1 MSTPAEQLAPTPE
14 SVAKAFLTP
23 RPDERTPATAGFE
36 GASRVETNG
45 PSGKLVSWQ
54 AGRGPTVLLVHG
66 WEGRSSDM
74 APFIPPLL
82 EAGYRV
88 VLVDLPAH
96 GESEGTTS
104 SIPACAAA
112 LLKFQDLIGPV
123 YAAIAHSVGCALTV
137 EAVRHGL
144 QVERLVLIA
153 PPARY
158 FDYAVGF
165 GVQAGLDRHQVAAM
179 IALLQEQ
186 GVDVADV
193 DTPKAAA
200 SLKQPVLI
208 LHSNDDRVVPV
219 SLGMEIAEAWQGAKL
234 LRFEGLGHRRI
245 LKAPEV
251 IDAAR
256 AFLTTR
262 TRAA

>member
-1 MSTPAEQLAPTPE
+1 MSTPVEKLTPTPE

-23 RPDERTPATAGFE
+23 RTDERTPVIAGFE

-45 PSGKLVSWQ
+45 PTGKLVSWQ

-82 EAGYRV
+82 AAGYRV

-200 SLKQPVLI
+200 NLKQPVLI

-219 SLGMEIAEAWQGAKL
+219 SLGVEIANAWQGAQL
-234 LRFEGLGHRRI
+234 LRFDGLGHRRI
-245 LKAPEV
+245 LQAPEV
-251 IDAAR
+251 IEAAR
-256 AFLTTR
+256 SFLTTR
-262 TRAA
+262 TTVT

>member
-23 RPDERTPATAGFE
+23 RTYERAPDTAGFQ

-45 PSGKLVSWQ
+45 PTGKLVSWQ
-54 AGRGPTVLLVHG
+54 AGRGPIVLLVHG

-74 APFIPPLL
+74 ASFTPPLL
-82 EAGYRV
+82 AAGYRV

-112 LLKFQDLIGPV
+112 LLKLQDLIGPV

-153 PPARY
+153 PPARC

-186 GVDVADV
+186 GVDVADI

-200 SLKQPVLI
+200 NLKQPVLI

-219 SLGMEIAEAWQGAKL
+219 SLGVEIANAWQGAQL
-234 LRFEGLGHRRI
+234 LRLDGLGHRRI
-245 LKAPEV
+245 LQAPEV
-251 IDAAR
+251 IEAAR
-256 AFLTTR
+256 SFLMAR
-262 TRAA
+262 TAVA